1 MAATAGA
8 RTRSANESAPEDDQQ
23 VPAED
28 APGVAREI
36 RCPRPAGRR
45 GYDAHIP
52 DCNKFDKIGSQA
64 VKHFCS
70 TLLAAALLCGMAASD
85 LSAQKKKKKPAS
97 DDEGYIPVVAP
108 ENDKNKK
115 KKNEDF
121 TQTLPP
127 PPELPLA
134 LAADT
139 SRLAFAVSPLS
150 GKGLLSQQTRD
161 ALNALLRKNH
171 GTIVKLRA
179 FVAGSGD
186 LRRVGEL
193 VGEIFTEKHE
203 PLPVLSLVQ
212 IGALP
217 MGGAQVV
224 IESVEMDR
232 KGVNPHGVAFFSG
245 QAAETVGQAIEKLK
259 NALTGTGMEPSDVLR
274 ATCFVSSLDEQ
285 RDTSQL
291 MAASFPSA
299 ALNYV
304 QMQREPVAPAADC
317 EMIARVRAPMRPS
330 VADSGPST
338 YLAIAP
344 GSKLIITGTQL
355 AFGSQEGDLK
365 LAFERLQKAL
375 TGSNARLDRVVMSHL
390 YTTSTSLEERLR
402 IVQAQYSMGPN
413 TMLPVEGLPSLDAR
427 FGVDVVALADR

>member
-1 MAATAGA
+1 
-8 RTRSANESAPEDDQQ
+8 
-23 VPAED
+23 
-28 APGVAREI
+28 
-36 RCPRPAGRR
+36 
-45 GYDAHIP
+45 
-52 DCNKFDKIGSQA
+52 
-64 VKHFCS
+64 
-70 TLLAAALLCGMAASD
+70 MAASD

-108 ENDKNKK
+108 ETDKNKK

-134 LAADT
+134 LAAET
-139 SRLAFAVSPLS
+139 NRLAFAVSPLS

-161 ALNALLRKNH
+161 ALNVLLRKNH

-203 PLPVLSLVQ
+203 SLPVLSLVQ

-232 KGVNPHGVAFFSG
+232 KIVNPRGVAFFSG
-245 QAAETVGQAIEKLK
+245 EAAETVGQAIEKLK
-259 NALTGTGMEPSDVLR
+259 NALAGTGMEPSDVLR
-274 ATCFVSSLDEQ
+274 ATCFVSSLEEQ
-285 RDTSQL
+285 KDTPQL

-317 EMIARVRAPMRPS
+317 EMIARVRAPMHPS
-330 VADSGPST
+330 VADSGPSA

-375 TGSNARLDRVVMSHL
+375 TGSHARLDRVVMSHL

-402 IVQAQYSMGPN
+402 IVQAQYSKGPN

-427 FGVDVVALADR
+427 FGVDVVAVADH